1 MADDDEARGLE
12 LMREAEAQILDGV
25 DRLAAQWVQA
35 AIEHRIPGADQT
47 VREEARVAGV
57 AARERVTKELRE
69 LFAVDPAQQR
79 ATPLEIV
86 RTLRYEVTAV
96 LAARDV
102 PTVVR
107 DPFEVRS
114 FADDVYGVVPRSL
127 GDLGDEDLGPL
138 LLAWGL
144 GKSKVLRA
152 RATREIS
159 SE

>member
-35 AIEHRIPGADQT
+35 AIEHRIPGADET
-47 VREEARVAGV
+47 VREEARVAGE

-69 LFAVDPAQQR
+69 LFAVDPARQR